1 MLFSEDM
8 MARLCQ
14 AMPLDTPIR
23 IVDVGASNIA
33 RERPSYDPL
42 LARSLGH
49 LTAFEPNPAEFA
61 KLPSGAQRRYLP
73 YAIGD
78 GHEAPF
84 HVTLSP
90 GLCSTLKPNTRI
102 TRHLKF
108 LDRLSEVV
116 SHETMLTHRL
126 DDIAELGDI
135 DFLKIDIQGGE
146 LKVFQGGR
154 NRLANALCIQT
165 EIAFV
170 PIYEDQP
177 LFADQDS
184 MLQSLGLR
192 FYGMASV
199 NRFPM
204 AGSSRKVRRKQRET
218 ILVNGLTGT
227 RFTCVTSPHGPAC
240 PPTSSS
246 DCSSSSASASLRSG
260 RPWRWRASLSR
271 RVKCRGRFTPGLR
284 QSCQG
289 DGGSGS
295 SSRRTQL
302 SVNATR
308 LRRRLL
314 ALSGV
319 YFSVTPLA
327 PGRGSS
333 ISPTRRREQ

>member
-49 LTAFEPNPAEFA
+49 LTAFEPNPVEYA

-204 AGSSRKVRRKQRET
+204 AGSSRKVRRKQREND
-218 ILVNGLTGT
+218 IGQWVDGDAVYL
-227 RFTCVTSPHGPAC
+227 RDFTAW
-240 PPTSSS
+240 
-246 DCSSSSASASLRSG
+246 ASLPADQLKR
-260 RPWRWRASLSR
+260 L
-271 RVKCRGRFTPGLR
+271 FFILGL
-284 QSCQG
+284 CFPAVG
-289 DGGSGS
+289 AA
-295 SSRRTQL
+295 L
-302 SVNATR
+302 AVA
-308 LRRRLL
+308 RLL
-314 ALSGV
+314 VASGDMPQPLYARLEAELSG
-319 YFSVTPLA
+319 
-327 PGRGSS
+327 
-333 ISPTRRREQ
+333 